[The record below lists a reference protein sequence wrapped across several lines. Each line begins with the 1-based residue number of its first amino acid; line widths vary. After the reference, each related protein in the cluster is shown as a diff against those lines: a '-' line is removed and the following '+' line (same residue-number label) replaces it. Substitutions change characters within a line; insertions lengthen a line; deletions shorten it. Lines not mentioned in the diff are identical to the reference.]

1 MSFLW
6 WKGTQ
11 RVEQPSPASQPAS
24 LRRVLWRV
32 CCGACAHTGT
42 DNHCPPLRFVLLCAR
57 VAFRHWRVQSVKMVA
72 QDVSGIEAA
81 SMSLMAPDRTPLND
95 SVRTDSS
102 AHQTSAVLIRV
113 KALTHV
119 HSN

>member
-1 MSFLW
+1 
-6 WKGTQ
+6 
-11 RVEQPSPASQPAS
+11 
-24 LRRVLWRV
+24 
-32 CCGACAHTGT
+32 
-42 DNHCPPLRFVLLCAR
+42 
-57 VAFRHWRVQSVKMVA
+57 MVA